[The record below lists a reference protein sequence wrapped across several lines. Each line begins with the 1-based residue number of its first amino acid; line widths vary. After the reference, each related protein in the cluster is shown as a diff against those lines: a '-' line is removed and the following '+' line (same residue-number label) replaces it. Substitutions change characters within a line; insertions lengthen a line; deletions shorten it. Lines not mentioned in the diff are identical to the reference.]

1 VINAD
6 FKHRL
11 QRFKAFCELVHCNV
25 VQGIA
30 LQMVLLEKHIA
41 IALHNF
47 THVLFEQISGLPI
60 EVYKSSGRL
69 SVVVRSRGKLALHNV
84 ESLESRSCKCLAKF
98 VRDVLFEALPL
109 VVENCGEAF
118 SIAFEKHIVKTTS
131 VVFVKVERSLHKRL
145 GWSHL
150 SQQEY
155 RYALKIQKTGQVGR
169 CAIVFVFLAKQ
180 FKNVVLVQSLA
191 ALGEGMD
198 EAGDL
203 AFKYVAENTFF
214 VDKLAFAE
222 GDVAIDVLVN

>member
-1 VINAD
+1 VVDAD

-11 QRFKAFCELVHCNV
+11 QRFEAFCKLVHRNV

-47 THVLFEQISGLPI
+47 SHVLFEQISGLPI
-60 EVYKSSGRL
+60 EIYKSSGRL
-69 SVVVRSRGKLALHNV
+69 SVMIRSRGKLALHNV
-84 ESLESRSCKCLAKF
+84 ESLKSRIRKCLAQL

-118 SIAFEKHIVKTTS
+118 SISFEEHVVETTS
-131 VVFVKVERSLHKRL
+131 VVFVKVERSLHKGL

-155 RYALKIQKTGQVGR
+155 CYVLKIQKTGQVGR
-169 CAIVFVFLAKQ
+169 CAIVFVFLPKQ

-191 ALGEGMD
+191 ALSEGMD

-214 VDKLAFAE
+214 VYKLAFAE
-222 GDVAIDVLVN
+222 GDVAVDVLVN